1 MKLSVAVSLASK
13 ASAASWSATY
23 VYDPSAPTTK
33 VPYVPVTEVPSEEVV
48 LPVTLEFD
56 PPVTAICETV
66 KVSPSA
72 SVSSATKSP
81 DPDV

>member
-1 MKLSVAVSLASK
+1 M
-13 ASAASWSATY
+13 
-23 VYDPSAPTTK
+23 YDPSAPTTK

-48 LPVTLEFD
+48 LLVTLEFD

-72 SVSSATKSP
+72 SVSSATNSP